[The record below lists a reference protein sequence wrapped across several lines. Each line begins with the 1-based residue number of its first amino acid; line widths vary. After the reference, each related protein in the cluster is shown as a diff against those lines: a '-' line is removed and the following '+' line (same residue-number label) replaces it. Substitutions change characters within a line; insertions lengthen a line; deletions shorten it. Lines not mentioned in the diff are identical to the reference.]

1 MGAVAFD
8 FAGDE
13 VAADD
18 SARFTVDDDE
28 VEHLA
33 TNVRLNLAGGD
44 LAVQGRVSAKKELLS
59 GLTASVEGSGDLRA
73 AEGAVREKSA
83 VFAREGDALRD
94 ALVDDQVA
102 DLGETVDV
110 RFASAIVAAL
120 DRVVEEAVDGV
131 VVVLVVL
138 RGVDAALRGDRV
150 RATRAVGDAEDF
162 DVVAEFAERRGGG
175 SARESRADD
184 DNIELAL
191 VVRIDDANVG
201 LVIGP
206 LFSERTFWNPGVQ
219 FGFNISHDS
228 IFDLSRFV

>member
-1 MGAVAFD
+1 M
-8 FAGDE
+8 
-13 VAADD
+13 
-18 SARFTVDDDE
+18 
-28 VEHLA
+28 
-33 TNVRLNLAGGD
+33 
-44 LAVQGRVSAKKELLS
+44 
-59 GLTASVEGSGDLRA
+59 RA
-73 AEGAVREKSA
+73 AKGAVREKSA

-110 RFASAIVAAL
+110 RLASAIVAAL
-120 DRVVEEAVDGV
+120 DRVVEETVDGV

-206 LFSERTFWNPGVQ
+206 LFCYWTLWN
-219 FGFNISHDS
+219 S
-228 IFDLSRFV
+228 